1 MTGVFFFIFIA
12 LSLGVTYVAAR
23 RTRSA
28 EHFYTAGGSV
38 TGLQN
43 GLALAGDYM
52 SAASFLGIAGLVALS
67 GFDGLI
73 YSIGFLVG
81 WPVVMFLI
89 AEPLRNLGRYTFADV
104 VAFRLRQA
112 PVRVAASIGSLAVVS
127 FYLIAQMVG
136 AGNLIRL
143 LFGFEYEFA
152 VAIVGIV
159 MLAYVLFGGMMA
171 TTWVQIIKAVLLLS
185 GAFLLAV
192 MALSQFGFSPLALFA
207 AASEQYGAAVL
218 APGRLVSN
226 PFDAMSLGLA
236 LMLGT
241 AGLPHILMRFYT
253 VKDAKTAR
261 LSVSYATAFIGF
273 FYLLTFILGFG
284 AMVLVG
290 QPAIRAIDAGGN
302 MAAPLLAKAV
312 GGDAFLGFISAVA
325 FATILAVVAGLT
337 LAGAAT
343 LSHDLWVN
351 VVRHGVSSDRE
362 ELRVARAATVV
373 LGVLAIVLGIVFKGQ
388 NVAYMVGLAFAIA
401 ASANFPALVLSM
413 FWRKFTTRA
422 AQMSMLVGTASSLI
436 LIYFSPTIQL
446 DVLKNPTAW
455 FPLRNPGPRVDS
467 AVVRRRDCGCAAVAR
482 ARGRRAIRRGRAAD
496 SRDRPVQPKI
506 EKRYREG
513 IDADRVVSGISG
525 SGALADRDISNL
537 IQTSKAALIVVSLL
551 FAAWPPAHAQ
561 QAASAAAES
570 SLDFE
575 VFKTRVLPILAS
587 ARKGNARCVACHSR
601 GGGNSFLEPLSP
613 GATVYNDEQARR
625 NFERVQRLVVPGEP
639 LKSLLLINPLAEEAG
654 GSHWHGGGKH
664 WASQDDP
671 EWRTMADWVAT
682 KTTSELRG
690 GAWTT
695 TSSRRVCSRSS
706 PVRGRA
712 MRVALHATRVEAATV
727 FSSHS
732 RRVHKRIRTNKAAGI
747 SIASSGSSFRA
758 RRRRACCS

>member
-1 MTGVFFFIFIA
+1 VTALFFFIFIA

-28 EHFYTAGGSV
+28 AHFYTAGGSV

-89 AEPLRNLGRYTFADV
+89 AEPLRNLGKYTFADV

-112 PVRVAASIGSLAVVS
+112 PVRVAAAIGSLAVVA

-143 LFGFEYEFA
+143 LFGFEYELA
-152 VAIVGIV
+152 VVIVGVV

-171 TTWVQIIKAVLLLS
+171 TTWVQIIKAILLLS
-185 GAFLLAV
+185 GALLLAV
-192 MALSQFGFSPLALFA
+192 AALSSFSFNPLALFRA
-207 AASEQYGAAVL
+207 AADQYGVAVL

-226 PFDAMSLGLA
+226 PLDALSLGLA

-253 VKDAKTAR
+253 VPDAKTAR
-261 LSVSYATAFIGF
+261 SSVTYATAFIGF

-351 VVRHGVSSDRE
+351 VVRHGAASERE
-362 ELRVARAATVV
+362 QLTVARAATVV

-401 ASANFPALVLSM
+401 ASANFPALLLSM
-413 FWRKFTTRA
+413 FWRNFTTRA
-422 AQMSMLVGTASSLI
+422 AQMSMLAGTASSLL
-436 LIYFSPTIQL
+436 LIYLSPTIQI
-446 DVLKNPTAW
+446 DVLGNAGAW
-455 FPLRNPGPRVDS
+455 FPLRNPGLISIPLS
-467 AVVRRRDCGCAAVAR
+467 FAVAI
-482 ARGRRAIRRGRAAD
+482 AVA
-496 SRDRPVQPKI
+496 
-506 EKRYREG
+506 
-513 IDADRVVSGISG
+513 
-525 SGALADRDISNL
+525 
-537 IQTSKAALIVVSLL
+537 SL
-551 FAAWPPAHAQ
+551 WP
-561 QAASAAAES
+561 
-570 SLDFE
+570 
-575 VFKTRVLPILAS
+575 
-587 ARKGNARCVACHSR
+587 
-601 GGGNSFLEPLSP
+601 EPE
-613 GATVYNDEQARR
+613 AQAR
-625 NFERVQRLVVPGEP
+625 F
-639 LKSLLLINPLAEEAG
+639 
-654 GSHWHGGGKH
+654 
-664 WASQDDP
+664 
-671 EWRTMADWVAT
+671 
-682 KTTSELRG
+682 SE
-690 GAWTT
+690 
-695 TSSRRVCSRSS
+695 
-706 PVRGRA
+706 
-712 MRVALHATRVEAATV
+712 VE
-727 FSSHS
+727 H
-732 RRVHKRIRTNKAAGI
+732 RVHAIPAPQK
-747 SIASSGSSFRA
+747 
-758 RRRRACCS
+758 